1 VGHGC
6 FFNEGVGLCATT
18 QIEIDAHGLIG
29 DRVTIIDS
37 TFHDAVRENKKWRR
51 WRSVRTILPAVRIRD
66 VIAAGS
72 IVAKSAPAR
81 SVAAGVRR

>member
-37 TFHDAVRENKKWRR
+37 TFHDAVRENKKMAPMAVGTHYPS
-51 WRSVRTILPAVRIRD
+51 RS
-66 VIAAGS
+66 
-72 IVAKSAPAR
+72 
-81 SVAAGVRR
+81 